1 MNDSRLT
8 YLIQAH
14 LDELIT
20 PDEQREL
27 DRRLCNSESARQQFW
42 EESAIHGAMHEA
54 IKTSADLV
62 AAETSLKAAAGDKFV
77 TPLKTEGRFRWSRIT
92 STAAGILIGI
102 FSASMVWAY
111 AVPLVS
117 QTQRE
122 SREIVF
128 ESFEDPEMKSPRRFP
143 TSASRWFG
151 GMRSVLGTG
160 GMPAVEGT
168 RVGKFANVPQ
178 HRFSDARYI
187 VDLDEYGELSDK
199 HTRSIEVSGSFFSPG
214 LDHTSVFR
222 IDVAAFGEAPE
233 AVPPVWFDR
242 EHLNDVVLQRVA
254 RNFNPEPGDQPT
266 WHEVKVT
273 MEIPPGARSL
283 VVSLSAGKRAA
294 GGGGS
299 DRYLD
304 AVRVHLVDTSEPVD

>member
-1 MNDSRLT
+1 MKEKDNN
-8 YLIQAH
+8 
-14 LDELIT
+14 
-20 PDEQREL
+20 EL
-27 DRRLCNSESARQQFW
+27 DALIGDCLDGRLSEAEAESLSQLVEESSEARQRYW
-42 EESAIHGAMHEA
+42 ELASVHGMIEQSMQSA
-54 IKTSADLV
+54 
-62 AAETSLKAAAGDKFV
+62 SLKAATGEEFV
-77 TPLKTEGRFRWSRIT
+77 TRVKTEGRFRWSRIT

-111 AVPLVS
+111 AVPLMN
-117 QTQRE
+117 QTHRV

-143 TSASRWFG
+143 TGANRWFG
-151 GMRSVLGTG
+151 GMRSVLGKG

-199 HTRSIEVSGSFFSPG
+199 HTRSIEVSGSFFSPD
-214 LDHTSVFR
+214 LDPTSVFR

-233 AVPPVWFDR
+233 AVPPVWFDK

-273 MEIPPGARSL
+273 MEIPPGTRSI
-283 VVSLSAGKRAA
+283 VVSLGAGKRAP
-294 GGGGS
+294 GGAGS

>member
-27 DRRLCNSESARQQFW
+27 DGRLCNSESARQQFW

-143 TSASRWFG
+143 TGANRWFG
-151 GMRSVLGTG
+151 GMRSVLGKG
-160 GMPAVEGT
+160 GMPAVEGA
-168 RVGKFANVPQ
+168 RVGQFANVPQ

-199 HTRSIEVSGSFFSPG
+199 HTRSIEVSGSFFSPD

-233 AVPPVWFDR
+233 AVPPVWFDK

-273 MEIPPGARSL
+273 MEIPPGTRSI
-283 VVSLSAGKRAA
+283 VVSLGAGKRAP
-294 GGGGS
+294 GGAGS

>member
-1 MNDSRLT
+1 MKEKDNN
-8 YLIQAH
+8 
-14 LDELIT
+14 
-20 PDEQREL
+20 EL
-27 DRRLCNSESARQQFW
+27 DALIGDCLDGRLSEAEAESLSQLVEESSEARQRYW
-42 EESAIHGAMHEA
+42 ELASVHGMIEQSMQSA
-54 IKTSADLV
+54 
-62 AAETSLKAAAGDKFV
+62 SLKAATGEEFV
-77 TPLKTEGRFRWSRIT
+77 TRVKTEGRFRWSRIT

-111 AVPLVS
+111 AVPLMN
-117 QTQRE
+117 QTHRV

-143 TSASRWFG
+143 TGANRWFG
-151 GMRSVLGTG
+151 GMRSVLGKG

-199 HTRSIEVSGSFFSPG
+199 HTRSIEVSGSFFSPD

-233 AVPPVWFDR
+233 AVPPVWFDK

-273 MEIPPGARSL
+273 MEIPPGTRSI
-283 VVSLSAGKRAA
+283 VVSLGAGKRAP
-294 GGGGS
+294 GGAGS